1 MRRLTDFDGYIFDLD
16 GTIYLGERLIDGARE
31 TVLGLRAAGKRVVFL
46 SNKPLETREDY
57 ARKLTRLGIPTPA
70 EEVINSSWVMA
81 RWLSSRAPG
90 ATVYVIGEPPLLD
103 ELRRA
108 GLTVLE
114 DPTGRYEQVQ
124 YVIAAFDRTFDYRK
138 LDHALQAIR
147 RGARFVA
154 TNADRTCPVEG
165 GEIPD
170 AAGVIGAIEG
180 VTGKQVEA
188 VTGKPSPIMV
198 ETVLSHLGLAAE
210 ACLMVGDRL
219 ETDMLMG
226 LRAGMGTALVLTGV
240 TRPEH
245 LPHPEIRPHFVLES
259 VGAIADAL
267 SASPPGF
274 HSRPRCRPG

>member
-1 MRRLTDFDGYIFDLD
+1 MRRLTDYDGYIFDLD
-16 GTIYLGERLIDGARE
+16 GTIYRGELLIDGAQE
-31 TVLGLRAAGKRVVFL
+31 AVLGLRASGKRVVFL

-70 EEVINSSWVMA
+70 EEVMNSSWVMA
-81 RWLSSRAPG
+81 RWLAARAPG
-90 ATVYVIGEPPLLD
+90 ATVYVIGEPPLLE

-108 GLTVLE
+108 GLEVLE
-114 DPTGRYEQVQ
+114 DPSGRYGEVQ
-124 YVIAAFDRTFDYRK
+124 YVIAAFDRTFHYQK
-138 LDHALQAIR
+138 LHHALQSIR

-180 VTGKQVEA
+180 VTGHNVEVVA
-188 VTGKPSPIMV
+188 GKPSPIMV
-198 ETVLSHLGLAAE
+198 ETVLNHLGLRAE
-210 ACLMVGDRL
+210 QCLMVGDRL

-226 LRAGMGTALVLTGV
+226 IRAGMGTALVLTGV

-245 LPHPEIRPHFVLES
+245 LPHPEIRPDFVLES
-259 VGAIADAL
+259 VAAIARAL
-267 SASPPGF
+267 TETG
-274 HSRPRCRPG
+274 

>member
-114 DPTGRYEQVQ
+114 DPTGRY
-124 YVIAAFDRTFDYRK
+124 
-138 LDHALQAIR
+138 
-147 RGARFVA
+147 
-154 TNADRTCPVEG
+154 
-165 GEIPD
+165 
-170 AAGVIGAIEG
+170 
-180 VTGKQVEA
+180 
-188 VTGKPSPIMV
+188 
-198 ETVLSHLGLAAE
+198 
-210 ACLMVGDRL
+210 
-219 ETDMLMG
+219 
-226 LRAGMGTALVLTGV
+226 
-240 TRPEH
+240 
-245 LPHPEIRPHFVLES
+245 
-259 VGAIADAL
+259 
-267 SASPPGF
+267 
-274 HSRPRCRPG
+274 

>member
-1 MRRLTDFDGYIFDLD
+1 MRRLTDYQGYIFDLD

-46 SNKPLETREDY
+46 SNKPLETRDDY

-81 RWLSSRAPG
+81 RWLAAEAPG

-108 GLTVLE
+108 GLHVVE
-114 DPTGRYEQVQ
+114 DPSGRYHEVRF
-124 YVIAAFDRTFDYRK
+124 VIAAFDRTFHYQK
-138 LDHALQAIR
+138 LNHALQAIR

-154 TNADRTCPVEG
+154 TNSDRTCPVED

-180 VTGKQVEA
+180 VTGRPVELI
-188 VTGKPSPIMV
+188 TGKPYPIMV
-198 ETVLSHLGLAAE
+198 ETILRHLGLPASD
-210 ACLMVGDRL
+210 CLMVGDRL

-226 LRAGMGTALVLTGV
+226 VRAGMGTALVLTGV
-240 TRPEH
+240 TRREQ
-245 LPHPEIRPHFVLES
+245 LPHPEIRPDFVLDS
-259 VGAIADAL
+259 VAAIAHAL
-267 SASPPGF
+267 AEDT
-274 HSRPRCRPG
+274 